1 MSFWTALVIIVAIA
15 SYAAI
20 RIERIRS
27 RDRRLGPG
35 EGSGSPARE
44 AELER
49 EVLDLKKRLAVLE
62 RIVTDKGYDV
72 ATQIE
77 ALRDAR
83 RTEALIDSRE
93 PEGRS

>member
-1 MSFWTALVIIVAIA
+1 MSFWTALVVIVAIA

-62 RIVTDKGYDV
+62 RIATDDRQSK
-72 ATQIE
+72 AIAHEIE
-77 ALRDAR
+77 SLRDR
-83 RTEALIDSRE
+83 
-93 PEGRS
+93 